1 MITSFKGIGTTPA
14 PSPPWPRTA
23 AAGFIGTIWPVA
35 KGYTVFCVEQID
47 GLPEHF
53 YARPSPPLPAPL
65 RIEAADRFFAA
76 TGADIRHG
84 GARAF
89 YAEGPDYVQ
98 MPPFES
104 FYDAESHA
112 ATLAHELTHWTK
124 HGKRLARE
132 FGRQRWGDAGYA
144 AEELVASL
152 GRLSSVPISRS
163 RPSRA
168 PITPATSRHGWRF

>member
-1 MITSFKGIGTTPA
+1 MGDG
-14 PSPPWPRTA
+14 SPCGLRVVSRTA
-23 AAGFIGTIWPVA
+23 SRHRGGR
-35 KGYTVFCVEQID
+35 E
-47 GLPEHF
+47 
-53 YARPSPPLPAPL
+53 
-65 RIEAADRFFAA
+65 A
-76 TGADIRHG
+76 TGIRHG

-104 FYDAESHA
+104 FHDAESHA

-168 PITPATSRHGWRF
+168 PITPATSRHGGSF